1 MPIMVRVYARVTLY
15 VYLKLSN
22 ILLEIEVTIVELL
35 GPESDENQPVCRSSR
50 LLLTIKLKLMY
61 STKTAITMS
70 MSLKDLLD
78 KLSDYDIYS
87 YYLGSFK
94 PGKLINSP
102 LRPDDKIPSFAIFP
116 SKTGD
121 LLFKD
126 HGTGEAGNAL
136 KFIKLYKGIDTREE
150 LERELL
156 RIVRKMNPMGGEAKA
171 KSIKTVGLGLTDI
184 GIVRQPFTEV
194 DKQYWKQF
202 HISIDTLKKFN
213 VFSIKYFLCNRVV
226 RGTYKEDSPMY
237 AYKVYDRFKIYRP
250 LASKYTKWRTNLT
263 NRHVQGL
270 AELPKEGG
278 NLLIITKSLKDVMC
292 LYEMGFNA
300 IAASSETTF
309 IPDDILKSLQNK
321 WKHIVILYD
330 RDVAGMRNARQYSK
344 QYRLD
349 AIFVHK
355 KFKAK
360 DVSDAVRDNSF
371 FAIKD
376 WLTKT
381 VERYD

>member
-1 MPIMVRVYARVTLY
+1 
-15 VYLKLSN
+15 
-22 ILLEIEVTIVELL
+22 
-35 GPESDENQPVCRSSR
+35 
-50 LLLTIKLKLMY
+50 MY
-61 STKTAITMS
+61 STRTAIT

-78 KLSDYDIYS
+78 KLDDYDIYS
-87 YYLGSFK
+87 YYVGQFK
-94 PGKLINSP
+94 IGKLFNSP
-102 LRPDDKIPSFAIFP
+102 LRSDDKNPSFAIF
-116 SKTGD
+116 KGVNGK
-121 LLFKD
+121 LFFKD
-126 HGTGEAGNAL
+126 HGSGEGGNAI
-136 KFIKLYKGIDTREE
+136 KFVKLYKGIQTRDE

-156 RIVRKMNPMGGEAKA
+156 RIVRKMNPNSGNAIRTYSYSVDSGP
-171 KSIKTVGLGLTDI
+171 TDI
-184 GIVRQPFTEV
+184 GIVRQPFTDV

-202 HISIDTLKKFN
+202 HISIDTLKKFQ

-226 RGTYKEDSPMY
+226 RGTYKENSPMY
-237 AYKVYDRFKIYRP
+237 AYKVDDKFKIYRP

-263 NRHVQGL
+263 NWNVQGL
-270 AELPKEGG
+270 SEIPKEGG

-309 IPDDILKSLQNK
+309 IPDDMLQSLRSK

-330 RDVAGMRNARQYSK
+330 RDKTGMLESRKYSRQYK
-344 QYRLD
+344 LD

-360 DVSDAVRDNSF
+360 DISDAVKNNSF
-371 FAIKD
+371 ADVKK

-381 VERYD
+381 LSVYD

>member
-1 MPIMVRVYARVTLY
+1 
-15 VYLKLSN
+15 
-22 ILLEIEVTIVELL
+22 
-35 GPESDENQPVCRSSR
+35 
-50 LLLTIKLKLMY
+50 
-61 STKTAITMS
+61 
-70 MSLKDLLD
+70 MSLRDLLD
-78 KLSDYDIYS
+78 KLDDYTIYS

-94 PGKLINSP
+94 PGKLMNSP
-102 LRPDDKIPSFAIFP
+102 LRSDDKMPSFAIFP
-116 SKTGD
+116 SKTGG

-126 HGTGEAGNAL
+126 HGTGESGNAL
-136 KFIKLYKGIDTREE
+136 KFIKLYKGIQTRNE

-156 RIVRKMNPMGGEAKA
+156 RIVRLSNPTSNVA
-171 KSIKTVGLGLTDI
+171 TVTRTYTPRGDTDI

-194 DKQYWKQF
+194 DKKYWKQF

-237 AYKVYDRFKIYRP
+237 AYKVYDKFKIYRP

-263 NRHVQGL
+263 NRYVQGL

-309 IPDDILKSLQNK
+309 IPEDILKSLRSK

-330 RDVAGMRNARQYSK
+330 RDRTGMLKARDYNRRYK
-344 QYRLD
+344 LD
-349 AIFVHK
+349 CIFVHK

-371 FAIKD
+371 FAVKD

-381 VERYD
+381 VERYVE

>member
-1 MPIMVRVYARVTLY
+1 
-15 VYLKLSN
+15 
-22 ILLEIEVTIVELL
+22 
-35 GPESDENQPVCRSSR
+35 
-50 LLLTIKLKLMY
+50 
-61 STKTAITMS
+61 
-70 MSLKDLLD
+70 MSLRDLLD
-78 KLSDYDIYS
+78 KVDDYTIYS
-87 YYLGSFK
+87 YYLGQFK
-94 PGKLINSP
+94 PGKLMNSP
-102 LRPDDKIPSFAIFP
+102 LRNDDKMPSFAIFP
-116 SKTGD
+116 GKTGG

-126 HGTGEAGNAL
+126 HGTGESGNAL
-136 KFIKLYKGIDTREE
+136 KFIKLYKGIQTREE

-156 RIVRKMNPMGGEAKA
+156 TIVRRTNPNEEIRTNNYSKR
-171 KSIKTVGLGLTDI
+171 VGSGVTDI

-194 DKQYWKQF
+194 DKKYWKQF

-226 RGTYKEDSPMY
+226 RGTYKETNPMY
-237 AYKVYDRFKIYRP
+237 AYKVYERFKIYRP

-309 IPDDILKSLQNK
+309 IPDDILKSLRTK

-330 RDVAGMRNARQYSK
+330 RDAPGMKNARKYSK
-344 QYRLD
+344 QYKFD

-360 DVSDAVRDNSF
+360 DVSDAVKANSF
-371 FAIKD
+371 FAVKE

-381 VERYD
+381 VERYAC

>member
-1 MPIMVRVYARVTLY
+1 
-15 VYLKLSN
+15 
-22 ILLEIEVTIVELL
+22 
-35 GPESDENQPVCRSSR
+35 
-50 LLLTIKLKLMY
+50 MY

-70 MSLKDLLD
+70 LRDLLD
-78 KLSDYDIYS
+78 KLDDYTIYS

-94 PGKLINSP
+94 PGKLMNSP
-102 LRPDDKIPSFAIFP
+102 LRSDDKMPSFAIFP
-116 SKTGD
+116 SKTGG

-126 HGTGEAGNAL
+126 HGTGESGNAL
-136 KFIKLYKGIDTREE
+136 KFIKLYKGIQTRNE

-156 RIVRKMNPMGGEAKA
+156 RIVRLSNPTSNVA
-171 KSIKTVGLGLTDI
+171 TVTRTYTPRGDTDI

-194 DKQYWKQF
+194 DKKYWKQF

-237 AYKVYDRFKIYRP
+237 AYKVYDKFKIYRP

-263 NRHVQGL
+263 NRYVQGL
-270 AELPKEGG
+270 AELPQEGG

-309 IPDDILKSLQNK
+309 IPEDILKSLRSK

-330 RDVAGMRNARQYSK
+330 RDRTGMLKARDYNRRYK
-344 QYRLD
+344 LD
-349 AIFVHK
+349 CIFVHK

-371 FAIKD
+371 FAVKE

-381 VERYD
+381 VERYVE

>member
-1 MPIMVRVYARVTLY
+1 
-15 VYLKLSN
+15 
-22 ILLEIEVTIVELL
+22 
-35 GPESDENQPVCRSSR
+35 
-50 LLLTIKLKLMY
+50 
-61 STKTAITMS
+61 

-78 KLSDYDIYS
+78 KVDDYAIYS
-87 YYLGSFK
+87 YYLGPFK
-94 PGKLINSP
+94 PGKLMNSP
-102 LRPDDKIPSFAIFP
+102 LRNDDRMPSFAIFRT
-116 SKTGD
+116 KDGA

-126 HGTGEAGNAL
+126 HGTGVSGNAL
-136 KFIKLYKGIDTREE
+136 KFLKLYKNIQTREE

-156 RIVRKMNPMGGEAKA
+156 RIVKANNISVSRKNTYE
-171 KSIKTVGLGLTDI
+171 KTAIYETDI
-184 GIVRQPFTEV
+184 GIVRQPFTDV
-194 DKQYWKQF
+194 DKAYWKQF

-237 AYKVYDRFKIYRP
+237 AYKVYDKFKIYRP

-270 AELPKEGG
+270 AELPYEGG

-309 IPDDILKSLQNK
+309 IPDDIIKSLRRK

-330 RDVAGMRNARQYSK
+330 RDTTGMLKARDYSRQYK
-344 QYRLD
+344 FD

-355 KFKAK
+355 KFKSK
-360 DVSDAVRDNSF
+360 DISDAVKNNNYDQV
-371 FAIKD
+371 
-376 WLTKT
+376 KT
-381 VERYD
+381 WFINTVKQYD

>member
-1 MPIMVRVYARVTLY
+1 
-15 VYLKLSN
+15 
-22 ILLEIEVTIVELL
+22 
-35 GPESDENQPVCRSSR
+35 
-50 LLLTIKLKLMY
+50 MY

-70 MSLKDLLD
+70 LRDLLD
-78 KLSDYDIYS
+78 KLDDYSIYS

-94 PGKLINSP
+94 PGKLMNSP

-136 KFIKLYKGIDTREE
+136 KFVKLYRGIQTREE

-156 RIVRKMNPMGGEAKA
+156 KIVRRMNPNQTINTATYSKL
-171 KSIKTVGLGLTDI
+171 VGSGMTDI
-184 GIVRQPFTEV
+184 GIVRQPFNDV
-194 DKQYWKQF
+194 DKRYWKQF
-202 HISIDTLKKFN
+202 HISIDTLKRFN
-213 VFSIKYFLCNRVV
+213 VFSIKYFLCNSVV
-226 RGTYKEDSPMY
+226 RGTYKETSPMY
-237 AYKVYDRFKIYRP
+237 AYKVFDKFKIYRP

-270 AELPKEGG
+270 AELPEEGG

-292 LYEMGFNA
+292 LYEMGYYA

-309 IPDDILKSLQNK
+309 IPEDMLQSLRSK

-330 RDVAGMRNARQYSK
+330 RDRTGMLKARDYSRQY
-344 QYRLD
+344 RFD

-355 KFKAK
+355 RFKAK
-360 DVSDAVRDNSF
+360 DISDAVRDNGF
-371 FAIKD
+371 DKVKE
-376 WLTKT
+376 WLNLTLQK
-381 VERYD
+381 YA

>member
-292 LYEMGFNA
+292 LHEMGFNA

-309 IPDDILKSLQNK
+309 IPEDILQSLRSK

-330 RDVAGMRNARQYSK
+330 RDS
-344 QYRLD
+344 
-349 AIFVHK
+349 
-355 KFKAK
+355 
-360 DVSDAVRDNSF
+360 
-371 FAIKD
+371 
-376 WLTKT
+376 
-381 VERYD
+381 VERVKP

>member
-1 MPIMVRVYARVTLY
+1 
-15 VYLKLSN
+15 
-22 ILLEIEVTIVELL
+22 
-35 GPESDENQPVCRSSR
+35 
-50 LLLTIKLKLMY
+50 MY
-61 STKTAITMS
+61 STKTAITMT
-70 MSLKDLLD
+70 MSLKDLLE

-136 KFIKLYKGIDTREE
+136 KFIKLYKGINTREE
-150 LERELL
+150 LEQELL
-156 RIVRKMNPMGGEAKA
+156 RIVRKMNPMGGKA
-171 KSIKTVGLGLTDI
+171 RATTVKTVGLGLTDI

-202 HISIDTLKKFN
+202 HISIDTLKRFN
-213 VFSIKYFLCNRVV
+213 VFSIKYFLCNSIV
-226 RGTYKEDSPMY
+226 RGVYKNDSPMY
-237 AYKVYDRFKIYRP
+237 AYKVYDKFKIYRP
-250 LASKYTKWRTNLT
+250 LAGKYTKWRNNLT
-263 NRHVQGL
+263 VRHVQGL
-270 AELPKEGG
+270 EQLQPEGG
-278 NLLIITKSLKDVMC
+278 DLLIITKSLKDVMC
-292 LYEMGFNA
+292 LHEMGFNA
-300 IAASSETTF
+300 IASASETTF
-309 IPDDILKSLQNK
+309 IPEDILNDLKSK
-321 WKHIVILYD
+321 WNTIIILYD
-330 RDVAGMRNARQYSK
+330 RDAAGMQNARQYSK
-344 QYRLD
+344 QYGLD

-360 DVSDAVRDNSF
+360 DVSDAVKANGF
-371 FAIKD
+371 VVVKN

-381 VERYD
+381 VERYDKLYNRVPDWDINWPSRKSLYS

>member
-1 MPIMVRVYARVTLY
+1 
-15 VYLKLSN
+15 
-22 ILLEIEVTIVELL
+22 
-35 GPESDENQPVCRSSR
+35 
-50 LLLTIKLKLMY
+50 MY

-70 MSLKDLLD
+70 LRDLLSKVD
-78 KLSDYDIYS
+78 DYTIYS
-87 YYLGSFK
+87 YYLGEFK

-102 LRPDDKIPSFAIFP
+102 LRSDDKMPSFAIFP
-116 SKTGD
+116 GKTGG

-126 HGTGEAGNAL
+126 HGTGESGNAL
-136 KFIKLYKGIDTREE
+136 KFVKLYKGIQTREE

-156 RIVRKMNPMGGEAKA
+156 RIVRKTNPMRGEIR
-171 KSIKTVGLGLTDI
+171 STYTKTVDLGPADI

-194 DKQYWKQF
+194 DKRYWKQF

-250 LASKYTKWRTNLT
+250 LASKFTKWRTNLT
-263 NRHVQGL
+263 NRYVQGL
-270 AELPKEGG
+270 SELPKEGG

-292 LYEMGFNA
+292 LYEMGFYA

-309 IPDDILKSLQNK
+309 IPDDILQSLRSK
-321 WKHIVILYD
+321 WKHIIILYD
-330 RDVAGMRNARQYSK
+330 RDKTGMLKARDYSRRYK
-344 QYRLD
+344 FD

-360 DVSDAVRDNSF
+360 DVSDAVRANGF
-371 FAIKD
+371 FAVKD

-381 VERYD
+381 VERYVE

>member
-1 MPIMVRVYARVTLY
+1 
-15 VYLKLSN
+15 
-22 ILLEIEVTIVELL
+22 
-35 GPESDENQPVCRSSR
+35 
-50 LLLTIKLKLMY
+50 
-61 STKTAITMS
+61 

-78 KLSDYDIYS
+78 KLTDYDIYS
-87 YYLGSFK
+87 YYVGQFK
-94 PGKLINSP
+94 IGKLFNSP
-102 LRPDDKIPSFAIFP
+102 LRSDDKNPSFAIF
-116 SKTGD
+116 KGMNGG
-121 LLFKD
+121 LFFKD
-126 HGTGEAGNAL
+126 HGSGEGGNAI
-136 KFIKLYKGIDTREE
+136 KFVKLYKNINTKDE

-156 RIVRKMNPMGGEAKA
+156 RIVRKMNPNSGNAIRTYSYSVDSGP
-171 KSIKTVGLGLTDI
+171 TDI
-184 GIVRQPFTEV
+184 GIVRQPFTDV

-202 HISIDTLKKFN
+202 HISLDTLKKFQ

-226 RGTYKEDSPMY
+226 RGTYKENSPMY
-237 AYKVYDRFKIYRP
+237 AYKVDDKFKIYRP

-263 NRHVQGL
+263 NWNVQGL
-270 AELPKEGG
+270 SEIPKEGG

-309 IPDDILKSLQNK
+309 IPDNILQSLRSK

-330 RDVAGMRNARQYSK
+330 RDKTGMLESRKYSRQYK
-344 QYRLD
+344 LD

-360 DVSDAVRDNSF
+360 DISDAVKNNSF
-371 FAIKD
+371 ADVKK

-381 VERYD
+381 LSVYD

>member
-1 MPIMVRVYARVTLY
+1 
-15 VYLKLSN
+15 
-22 ILLEIEVTIVELL
+22 
-35 GPESDENQPVCRSSR
+35 
-50 LLLTIKLKLMY
+50 
-61 STKTAITMS
+61 
-70 MSLKDLLD
+70 MSLRDLLD
-78 KLSDYDIYS
+78 KVDDYTIYS
-87 YYLGSFK
+87 YYLGPFK
-94 PGKLINSP
+94 PGKLMNSP
-102 LRPDDKIPSFAIFP
+102 LRSDDKIPSFAIFP
-116 SKTGD
+116 TKDGA

-126 HGTGEAGNAL
+126 HGSGIAGNAL
-136 KFIKLYKGIDTREE
+136 KFLKLYKGIQTRDE

-156 RIVRKMNPMGGEAKA
+156 RIFRKSNPTSSAA
-171 KSIKTVGLGLTDI
+171 TVTRSYTPREDTDI

-194 DKQYWKQF
+194 DKKYWKQF
-202 HISIDTLKKFN
+202 HISIDTLKRFN

-237 AYKVYDRFKIYRP
+237 AYKVYDKFKIYRP

-270 AELPKEGG
+270 AELPYEGG

-309 IPDDILKSLQNK
+309 IPDDIIKSLRKK

-330 RDVAGMRNARQYSK
+330 RDKTGMLKAREYSK
-344 QYRLD
+344 QYKFD

-360 DVSDAVRDNSF
+360 DISDAVKNNNFDQV
-371 FAIKD
+371 KT
-376 WLTKT
+376 WLTNT
-381 VERYD
+381 VKRYD